1 MNCAI
6 GLVSSDE
13 GDMMRD
19 TEPKI
24 EVTDH
29 VARKSTARI
38 GAYRGECTES
48 AVVLEECSGQCD
60 GSIISD
66 SISVRELC
74 VLLENDEE
82 TDITRSIGTDHVSS
96 TKSQNPHCRARHE
109 VPLRL
114 CCHIGHYTLQAL
126 LHFRYIHLY
135 MLRS

>member
-6 GLVSSDE
+6 GLVLSDE

-60 GSIISD
+60 GSI
-66 SISVRELC
+66 SVRELYV
-74 VLLENDEE
+74 VLDNVDFVILWRRP
-82 TDITRSIGTDHVSS
+82 I
-96 TKSQNPHCRARHE
+96 
-109 VPLRL
+109 
-114 CCHIGHYTLQAL
+114 
-126 LHFRYIHLY
+126 
-135 MLRS
+135 